1 MRRVSSRGPLPTRSQ
16 FDPYI
21 GERSPLK
28 AVLGCLGCVAIL
40 GLMLVTV
47 VVAARLFWALIEW
60 LW

>member
-1 MRRVSSRGPLPTRSQ
+1 MSG
-16 FDPYI
+16 DPYA
-21 GERSPLK
+21 GTGSPLK

-40 GLMLVTV
+40 ALMLVTV